1 MRPWTYAL
9 ALVGALTALTALT
22 TARDP
27 LDIRASE
34 SFAAETQRRAT
45 LHLVVVPRQAAG
57 AALLLDGGVELAGTS
72 ALLLALDPRGR
83 PLAAAGGRRMRPL
96 AAVVLDAQGQYRW
109 PLPSAA
115 QVALPPLLALALPP
129 SGPAGG
135 VSSGWVKLPPRSSS
149 RAQPQLDGQ
158 IVVTEFMK
166 DPTTVSDS
174 KGEWLELFNP
184 GNVTVDVEGWVLSDL
199 GSDATVLDNSGLGIP
214 IAPGGYLV
222 LGRERDPNLNGD
234 VRVDIVYTGF
244 TLSNGADEIRLSE
257 PSGKLIDELLYD
269 DGVVWPDTPG
279 RSISLRPDALDA
291 KANDDG
297 ANWCH
302 GSTPISG
309 SNPNTGTPGKL
320 NDSCGG

>member
-9 ALVGALTALTALT
+9 ALACALTALA

-27 LDIRASE
+27 LDARVSGT
-34 SFAAETQRRAT
+34 FGPETGRRAR
-45 LHLVVVPRQAAG
+45 LHLVVVPGQQATAS
-57 AALLLDGGVELAGTS
+57 LLLDGGVEWAGVS
-72 ALLLALDPRGR
+72 ALLLAQDPFGR
-83 PLAAAGGRRMRPL
+83 PLTAAGGRRVRPL
-96 AAVVLDAQGQYRW
+96 AAVVLDAQGQHRW
-109 PLPSAA
+109 PLPSAPG
-115 QVALPPLLALALPP
+115 VALPPLIALALPP
-129 SGPAGG
+129 AGPAGG
-135 VSSGWVKLPPRSSS
+135 VSSGWVQVPPRSSS
-149 RAQPQLDGQ
+149 GAQPQLDGQ

-174 KGEWLELFNP
+174 KGEWLELYNP
-184 GNVTVDVEGWVLSDL
+184 GNVPVDVEGWVLSDL

-257 PSGKLIDELLYD
+257 PGGKLIDELLYD
-269 DGVVWPDTPG
+269 DGVLWPDTSG
-279 RSISLRPDALDA
+279 RSISLRPDMLDA
-291 KANDDG
+291 RDNDYG

-309 SNPNTGTPGKL
+309 SNPNTGTPGKR